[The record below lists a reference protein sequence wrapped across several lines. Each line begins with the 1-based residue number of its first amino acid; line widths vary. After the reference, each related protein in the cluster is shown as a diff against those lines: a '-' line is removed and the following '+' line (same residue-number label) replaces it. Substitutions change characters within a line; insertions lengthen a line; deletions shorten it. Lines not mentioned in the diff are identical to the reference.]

1 MLVRA
6 SLRMLRVI
14 LTIVQVFASLAI
26 IGLVLLQ
33 RGKGAEAGAG
43 FGAGA
48 SGTVFGARGA
58 STALSRATA
67 IFAAIFMINSL
78 LLTYVGTRAV
88 AAPPK
93 TILDTIGEKADK
105 ASATKPGVTQ
115 TIPAPDAPSCRR
127 DGSDVNACWCWHR
140 CNCISA
146 SGSDACSRC
155 GACGSARFR
164 YRRSRRRAHRR
175 RTAQRRSSERRRVR
189 LRFFLTVADVV
200 ELVDTLA

>member
-1 MLVRA
+1 
-6 SLRMLRVI
+6 MLRVI
-14 LTIVQVFASLAI
+14 LTIVQVFASVAI

-67 IFAAIFMINSL
+67 IFAAIFMVNSL

-93 TILDTIGEKADK
+93 SILDTVGEKTSK
-105 ASATKPGVTQ
+105 ANAAKPGAQ
-115 TIPAPDAPSCRR
+115 TPAPAIPAPGETAP
-127 DGSDVNACWCWHR
+127 
-140 CNCISA
+140 A
-146 SGSDACSRC
+146 SIPATT
-155 GACGSARFR
+155 GSATP
-164 YRRSRRRAHRR
+164 APVAPE
-175 RTAQRRSSERRRVR
+175 TAPAPAAAPASAPAQPAPA
-189 LRFFLTVADVV
+189 TPPGGA
-200 ELVDTLA
+200 APK